1 MTAADHDVHAETKMT
16 VHERDFATLA
26 GPIAAWLEGNAPV
39 DGPVTVSDLHAPQG
53 AGMSSVTLL
62 FDATSV
68 DQQVRPLV
76 ARMPPEDTSFP
87 VFPSYDIVQQF
98 EVMRLVAE
106 HSDVPVPPIVGVDE
120 TGDVVGAPFGVME
133 AVVGRTPTDNPPYVF
148 GGWLMDATPAER
160 RVLQDKTIAVLAGIH
175 GIADAPTVFS
185 TLATDGEPLRAHV
198 DALRDYY
205 EWTRST
211 DGLRIP
217 VIEEA
222 FGWLEAN
229 WPADPGPGVLSW
241 GDARPG
247 NIIYDEFTP
256 VAVLDWEMAA
266 IAPREVDLAWVVFL
280 HCFFQDIANV
290 FEMPGI
296 PDFSRRE
303 DVVATYEQLS
313 GHTVRDFDWYVVY
326 AALRHAV
333 VMSQVKRRMIHFGE
347 EQQPENPDDFVMHAA
362 LLRRLLDGIYV
373 WA

>member
-1 MTAADHDVHAETKMT
+1 MPEAEHDVHAETKMT
-16 VHERDFATLA
+16 VHERDVEALA
-26 GPIAAWLEGNAPV
+26 GPIAGWLETVLPAG
-39 DGPVTVSDLHAPQG
+39 DSVTISDLHAPQG

-62 FDATSV
+62 FDADGQS
-68 DQQVRPLV
+68 LA
-76 ARMPPEDTSFP
+76 ARMPPDDTSFP

-98 EVMRLVAE
+98 EVMTLVAE
-106 HSDVPVPPIVGVDE
+106 HSDVPVPPIIGVE
-120 TGDVVGAPFGVME
+120 TTGDVVGAPFGIMG
-133 AVVGRTPTDNPPYVF
+133 AVIGRTPTDNPPYVF
-148 GGWLMDATPAER
+148 GGWLDDATPAEHR
-160 RVLQDKTIAVLAGIH
+160 ELQDNTVAVLAGIH
-175 GIADAPTVFS
+175 GIADVPRVFA

-198 DALRDYY
+198 DALRAYY

-211 DGLRIP
+211 DGLHIP
-217 VIEEA
+217 IIEEA
-222 FGWLEAN
+222 FDWLEAN

-241 GDARPG
+241 GDSRPG
-247 NIIYDEFTP
+247 NIIYDQFTP

-296 PDFSRRE
+296 PDFCRRE

-313 GHTVRDFDWYVVY
+313 GHTVRDFDWYIAY

-347 EQQPENPDDFVMHAA
+347 EQQPDDPNGFVMHAA
-362 LLRRLLDGIYV
+362 LLKQLLEGTHSWV
-373 WA
+373 